1 MRVVFSRV
9 AAVLAMSSLLM
20 SGCRKDDVRVYQAPK
35 DLETPPSSS
44 PSPASVP
51 IEREVAKSDSKPKG
65 PPWTVPSGWVEQATS
80 GMRVAS
86 YLVKATDGR
95 AADISVVA
103 LEGVA
108 GGELS
113 NVNRW
118 REQIGLGAV
127 TEEQLAG
134 LRTTVPAGGRQVVF
148 YEMAGEKPVLDGKYK
163 ARTLASI
170 LPAGAMTVFFKMTGE
185 EALVALEKTRFLAWI
200 RSVETGDGPSETE
213 VETPVAAANASAAP
227 STPAPLASTDS
238 SVLPHWS
245 VPSGWK
251 DGGSRP
257 MRLASFE
264 ISNAEGI
271 GDISI
276 SSLSGDG
283 GGLLANVNR
292 WRGQAGLA
300 TIDEATLKLES
311 GTIRTA
317 DGATGFLVDL
327 KGTEKRI
334 LAVIIPHRGSSWFI
348 KLTGPTEL
356 ITKERAR
363 FDAFVQSIR
372 F

>member
-1 MRVVFSRV
+1 MRLVFSRV
-9 AAVLAMSSLLM
+9 PAVLAMSYLLIL
-20 SGCRKDDVRVYQAPK
+20 GCRKEDVRVYQAPK

-51 IEREVAKSDSKPKG
+51 SEREVASSDSKPKG

-86 YLVKATDGR
+86 YSVKTIEGR

-103 LEGVA
+103 LEGEA

-127 TEEQLAG
+127 TEEQLPG
-134 LRTTVPAGGRQVVF
+134 LRTVVPAGGRQVVF
-148 YEMAGEKPVLDGKYK
+148 YEIAGKKLVLDGKYK

-185 EALVALEKTRFLAWI
+185 EALVASEKTKFLAWI
-200 RSVETGDGPSETE
+200 RSVETGDGPHESE
-213 VETPVAAANASAAP
+213 VETPVAASKAS
-227 STPAPLASTDS
+227 STTATQAPLASTDS

-264 ISNAEGI
+264 ISDAEGI
-271 GDISI
+271 GDVSI

-300 TIDEATLKLES
+300 AVDEATLKRES

-317 DGATGFLVDL
+317 DGETGFLVDL

-334 LAVIIPHRGSSWFI
+334 LAVIIPHGGSSWFI
-348 KLTGPTEL
+348 KLTAPTGL
-356 ITKERAR
+356 IAKERSK